1 MMHES
6 KEYIEAKAHPYIIFT
21 LHFDKFTG
29 RSWLVSLFSGQFL
42 TSETRPGIEVSMIS
56 SSTLCR

>member
-42 TSETRPGIEVSMIS
+42 TSETRPAWD
-56 SSTLCR
+56 